1 MSNTINKNIEIAL
14 EKIEA
19 SNVDKQIIKAILY
32 KEHTNKESAE
42 WNDPKRSS
50 APAEI
55 KAILRENETDEEVV
69 L

>member
-42 WNDPKRSS
+42 WNGPRSS